1 MAKTKPGHRGE
12 FAAPKGRIVAELD
25 GEPRPK
31 GRAPGNDT
39 GTPPVWSNPTPCPNP
54 NPDPQPYASPGPGTP
69 LVWSYVRGK
78 WVDVSKGGSHRGE
91 KLSEAER
98 EASLTATRT
107 PEPNPNP
114 NPNRNPSS
122 NPTLTLT
129 RTPTLTLLYSQ
140 P

>member
-39 GTPPVWSNPTPCPNP
+39 GTP
-54 NPDPQPYASPGPGTP
+54 

-78 WVDVSKGGSHRGE
+78 WVDVSKGGMHKGE
-91 KLSEAER
+91 KMSEAER
-98 EASLTATRT
+98 EVTLPLGR
-107 PEPNPNP
+107 
-114 NPNRNPSS
+114 
-122 NPTLTLT
+122 TLTPTPALPLPLT
-129 RTPTLTLLYSQ
+129 
-140 P
+140 